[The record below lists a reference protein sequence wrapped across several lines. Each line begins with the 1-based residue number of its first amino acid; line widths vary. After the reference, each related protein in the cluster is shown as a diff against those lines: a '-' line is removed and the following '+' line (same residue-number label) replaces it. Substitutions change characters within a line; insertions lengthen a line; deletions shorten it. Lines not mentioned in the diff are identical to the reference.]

1 MPIYILNKYLVT
13 VSMVKV
19 VGFCKFNTF
28 QITGTILYTTNSTNK
43 MKLKHL
49 LLLCLMTTSIIA
61 QHFTIARLHYGG
73 GGDWYSNPSSL
84 PNLLNYLQTHTAII
98 AADKEARIQLTDDNL
113 YSYPYLYMTGHGN
126 VRFTDAEI
134 IRLRTFLLRGGFL
147 HADDNYGMDPSFR
160 REIKRVFPEKELI
173 PLPHNHPIFHQVYD
187 FNNGLPKVHEHNNK
201 PPQALALYEDDRI
214 LVIYTYESDLGDGWE
229 DAEVHNDPNYIREAA
244 LQMGVNIIHFALTQ

>member
-98 AADKEARIQLTDDNL
+98 ATDKEARIKLTDENL